1 MSRPATP
8 TRKTSSRRHFGHLNE
23 SRPKDARSSCGAR
36 DIGQAPH
43 CAHFTNTSST
53 CSGDRS
59 ALIFLEPGT
68 ALDVP
73 RRYAHGHAR
82 TGRRHAER
90 VHAPARGKQRAGKEP
105 LPSRCHPVSA
115 SCSAASVGARLPP
128 GLAHAMVVPSFL
140 WGHPWTNF

>member
-1 MSRPATP
+1 MTGMSRPATP
-8 TRKTSSRRHFGHLNE
+8 TRKTSSRRHFGHLKE
-23 SRPKDARSSCGAR
+23 SGQKDARSSCGAR

-73 RRYAHGHAR
+73 RRYAH
-82 TGRRHAER
+82 RHAPKPEDGTPSAFTR
-90 VHAPARGKQRAGKEP
+90 RLGESSGRAKNLSRHAVT
-105 LPSRCHPVSA
+105 LY
-115 SCSAASVGARLPP
+115 RLPAAQHLLER
-128 GLAHAMVVPSFL
+128 GYRLA
-140 WGHPWTNF
+140 